1 LLRQALFSV
10 SSSDFRQIAE
20 RGDRGKKERL
30 FRAAITAFCSLTRP
44 SRNEIAKLEDLTLP
58 LYDGVSV
65 ESRRF
70 VAAALSEVEY
80 PPTTLVKRLAGESV
94 DIAAPLLLRS
104 KALSDVD
111 LIALIG
117 RHGIRHAR
125 VIARRR
131 DLNKTIADLVKALN
145 RSELRAVTSDATAKE
160 QPMKPATVHV
170 VAEPVETVARVP
182 GAAAEAVR
190 EKLRAM
196 MKSTVAANTPDWV
209 ATEFDHGPKPGIYER
224 LKGTALTGVRELFQ
238 TALADALGIDFRR
251 AKALTGRS
259 ATSDLLHALKALD
272 LPEESAFV
280 IAAAIH
286 PADFGHAE
294 AIRLFFQRYHLIHR
308 EAAADRLRGWKEAT
322 LATALKPEPAPTA
335 LVHQPANS
343 PGKPVAFGRALKAS

>member
-1 LLRQALFSV
+1 LRQALFNV
-10 SSSDFRQIAE
+10 SSDFRQIAE

-30 FRAAITAFCSLTRP
+30 FRAAVTAFCSLTRP

-80 PPTTLVKRLAGESV
+80 APTALVKRLAGESV

-131 DLNKTIADLVKALN
+131 DLNKTIADLVTALN
-145 RSELRAVTSDATAKE
+145 RSELRTVTSEATAKE
-160 QPMKPATVHV
+160 QPMKPAPVHI

-196 MKSTVAANTPDWV
+196 MKPTVTVDTPDSVAA
-209 ATEFDHGPKPGIYER
+209 EFGHGPKPGVYER
-224 LKGTALTGVRELFQ
+224 LKGTALTGVPELFQ

-251 AKALTGRS
+251 AKALTARS
-259 ATSDLLHALKALD
+259 GTSDLLHALKALE

-286 PADFGHAE
+286 PVDFGHAE

-322 LATALKPEPAPTA
+322 LAATLKPEPAPTV
-335 LVHQPANS
+335 LVHQPANN
-343 PGKPVAFGRALKAS
+343 PGRAAAFGRALKAS